1 MLRKA
6 ASKISD
12 CQPSTFNVLP
22 LSLRFPMRCLPRCWR
37 VLWGCPGC
45 LGNSPEEDRVS
56 KYLYQLRSEKQSKRS
71 PRWKVKMFQHPGT
84 WTFMR
89 RSGQQEKRMTFPSVK
104 TFLWSCWFDFHLS
117 ILTLQRRSPSH
128 LHGAALRLHEAA
140 GGDVGPAAA
149 GRQEA
154 VLLFKPRT
162 LKVRVVGE
170 TATLQLGQKTH
181 TAEEHERTAFNGW
194 LIT

>member
-1 MLRKA
+1 MELLIRLSFELLLNYV
-6 ASKISD
+6 AS
-12 CQPSTFNVLP
+12 
-22 LSLRFPMRCLPRCWR
+22 
-37 VLWGCPGC
+37 
-45 LGNSPEEDRVS
+45 
-56 KYLYQLRSEKQSKRS
+56 Y
-71 PRWKVKMFQHPGT
+71 
-84 WTFMR
+84 
-89 RSGQQEKRMTFPSVK
+89 
-104 TFLWSCWFDFHLS
+104 
-117 ILTLQRRSPSH
+117 RSPSH

-181 TAEEHERTAFNGW
+181 TAEEHERTAFNG
-194 LIT
+194 